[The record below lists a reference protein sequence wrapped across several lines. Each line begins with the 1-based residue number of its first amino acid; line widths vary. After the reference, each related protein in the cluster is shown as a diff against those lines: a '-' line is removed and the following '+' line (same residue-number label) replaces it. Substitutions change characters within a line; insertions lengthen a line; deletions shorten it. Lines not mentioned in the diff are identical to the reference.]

1 MLEFKSSILHVMVL
15 DRFPEFKQLTAVE
28 KLLFVT
34 EAWND
39 LEEHPAEVPVSR
51 EIVSEMKSR
60 LEHFNQHPDQFT
72 TWEAIRER
80 VQRSKQ

>member
-1 MLEFKSSILHVMVL
+1 MLEFKSSILHIVVL

-51 EIVSEMKSR
+51 EIISEMQSR
-60 LEHFNQHPDQFT
+60 LEHKSRLQERAWRANQRH
-72 TWEAIRER
+72 
-80 VQRSKQ
+80 V

>member
-1 MLEFKSSILHVMVL
+1 MVL
-15 DRFPEFKQLTAVE
+15 DRFPEFKQLSAVE

-51 EIVSEMKSR
+51 EVMTELRRRQEDFK
-60 LEHFNQHPDQFT
+60 QHPDQFT
-72 TWEAIRER
+72 SWEAVRARIQARG
-80 VQRSKQ
+80 K

>member
-1 MLEFKSSILHVMVL
+1 MVL
-15 DRFPEFKQLTAVE
+15 ERFPEYQSLTAVE

-51 EIVSEMKSR
+51 EVMTELKAR
-60 LEHFNQHPDQFT
+60 LQEFHEHPDKFT
-72 TWEAIRER
+72 TWDSIRQR
-80 VQRSKQ
+80 VQG